1 MYHLL
6 LLYCSYNT
14 ANVSVVQPPPCIP
27 PYSFI
32 SELILSII
40 QINPNTLYS
49 YTFSSYNPIAILLY
63 TPLRTLIAFIVYASP
78 EGIFSPPLL
87 ATCLRPVCDLS
98 IACLLPVYC
107 LYFAVFRLYFAY
119 LPICMCMCPRH
130 PVAPGYVLS
139 VRPRRAEDR

>member
-1 MYHLL
+1 MSNRLYSYSALQWGAAVCLSCNCRRPAPHPLPHVSFSLTWFWLHSSISVYHLL

-63 TPLRTLIAFIVYASP
+63 TPLRTLIA
-78 EGIFSPPLL
+78 L
-87 ATCLRPVCDLS
+87 
-98 IACLLPVYC
+98 
-107 LYFAVFRLYFAY
+107 
-119 LPICMCMCPRH
+119 
-130 PVAPGYVLS
+130 
-139 VRPRRAEDR
+139 